1 MNDHT
6 EIDQLVR
13 AAASSLAITWGT
25 GAPFAIGKI
34 RAERVGFA
42 SLPSVVLDVYCR
54 AEDLGSVI
62 PIIRQRVY
70 GELAERGW
78 RPEDVSVVPM
88 VGAGRTR
95 KYRDE
100 NERSDSCGRN
110 KMGVQHNV
118 RFDMSRELAAATFQG
133 FGSFKSIPDRSAS

>member
-1 MNDHT
+1 MNENT

-13 AAASSLAITWGT
+13 AAASSLAISWHTD
-25 GAPFAIGKI
+25 APYRIEGV

-54 AEDLGSVI
+54 AEDLGAVI
-62 PIIRQRVY
+62 PIVRQRVY

-78 RPEDVSVVPM
+78 RPEDISVVPM
-88 VGAGRTR
+88 VSAGRTR

-100 NERSDSCGRN
+100 NERSPSHGRN
-110 KMGVQHNV
+110 KMGVQHGF
-118 RFDMSRELAAATFQG
+118 RFDMSRDLAAATFQG
-133 FGSFKSIPDRSAS
+133 SGSFRAIPDRSAS

>member
-1 MNDHT
+1 MNENT

-13 AAASSLAITWGT
+13 AAASSLAISWHT

-42 SLPSVVLDVYCR
+42 SLPGVVLNVYCR
-54 AEDLGSVI
+54 EADLPGVI
-62 PIIRQRVY
+62 PVVRQRVY

-78 RPEDVSVVPM
+78 RPEDISVVPM
-88 VGAGRTR
+88 VSTGRTR

-100 NERSDSCGRN
+100 NERSDSHGRN
-110 KMGVQHNV
+110 KMGV
-118 RFDMSRELAAATFQG
+118 EY
-133 FGSFKSIPDRSAS
+133 